1 LPSWPHLTLACAS
14 AATAASRRGQRC

>member
-14 AATAASRRGQRC
+14 AAKAASRRGQRC